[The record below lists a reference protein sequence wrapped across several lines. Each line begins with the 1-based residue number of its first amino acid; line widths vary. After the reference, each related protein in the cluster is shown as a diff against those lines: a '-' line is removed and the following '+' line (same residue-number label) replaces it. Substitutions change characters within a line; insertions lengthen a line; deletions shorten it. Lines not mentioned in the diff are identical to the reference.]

1 MSKDKWQRLG
11 GRWLCVVCFLFSVI
25 VAGGGSAHGDALLQG
40 ATIGITE
47 HLGEKIP
54 LDTTFRD
61 EVGKTVCLAD
71 LVTGPTIILPVYFN
85 CTNVCYNLQ
94 WGLAKMVAKINRKPG
109 VDYHIISLSFDEQ
122 DTPPLAAKFKRVYLS
137 AMGMDFPADGWR
149 FLTGDLASI
158 RRITDGAGFGFERK
172 GRDFLHPSGC
182 FLIARDGTIVRYLY
196 GTTFLAKDLTLALI
210 EARDGTSG
218 ATIRKIVDYCFVF
231 DAQQK
236 TYAFNLL
243 RLSATVVIICT
254 GGFLAYL
261 IRSGKRRT
269 RTKN

>member
-1 MSKDKWQRLG
+1 MSDVVST
-11 GRWLCVVCFLFSVI
+11 WLCRVCFSLLVI
-25 VAGGGSAHGDALLQG
+25 AVGGAFARGEVVQNQVTG
-40 ATIGITE
+40 IGITE
-47 HLGEKIP
+47 HLGDKIP

-61 EVGKTVCLAD
+61 ESGREVRLAE
-71 LVTGPTIILPVYFN
+71 LVKGPTIILPVYFN

-94 WGLAKMVAKINRKPG
+94 WGLSRIVTKIKRTPG
-109 VDYHIISLSFDEQ
+109 VDYRIISLSFDEH

-137 AMGMDFPADGWR
+137 AMGTDFPQDGWR

-158 RRITDGAGFGFERK
+158 RRVTNGAGFGFERK
-172 GRDFLHPSGC
+172 GRDYLHPSGC
-182 FLIARDGTIVRYLY
+182 FIVARDGTIVRYLY

-231 DAQQK
+231 DPEQK

-243 RLSATVVIICT
+243 RISATVVIICT
-254 GGFLAYL
+254 GTFLLYL
-261 IRSGKRRT
+261 IRSGKRR
-269 RTKN
+269 RTKT